1 MAVSLHFPRRHRR
14 PLLFPPGLLALAWLL
29 WLGCVTLP
37 RMRGMEKPQTIM
49 QLTMPPAHAANSSP
63 FPIIERGWVAL
74 NPSPVAIEKFRP
86 WQTLVFSGNLW
97 ADYFSYKQ
105 TKTHI
110 IRLHNAANQAK
121 GLRIR
126 FTSQA
131 RYGALMYTLDLLNR
145 YDITKY
151 WVDIWHSPTTLYA
164 FTSVPNKIK
173 SSPPELMP
181 CGGNRYIEPPTI
193 ISHNLPTWIMS
204 LLEPN
209 ILNELFYWHN
219 STLLLLLLASISA
232 IRLYRQHRA
241 G

>member
-1 MAVSLHFPRRHRR
+1 MTIPLYLPRRHRR

-37 RMRGMEKPQTIM
+37 RMRGMEKPQVVVH
-49 QLTMPPAHAANSSP
+49 LTMPPVHAADSSP
-63 FPIIERGWVAL
+63 YPIVKLGWVAL
-74 NPSPVAIEKFRP
+74 YSSPFEIEKFRP
-86 WQTLVFSGNLW
+86 WQTLAFSGNLW
-97 ADYFSYKQ
+97 ADYFTYKQ
-105 TKTHI
+105 TETNI
-110 IRLHNAANQAK
+110 IKLHNAANQAK

-126 FTSQA
+126 FASQA
-131 RYGALMYTLDLLNR
+131 PYRALVCTLDLLNQ
-145 YDITKY
+145 YEITKY

-193 ISHNLPTWIMS
+193 ISHNLPTWITS
-204 LLEPN
+204 LVEPN
-209 ILNELFYWHN
+209 ILNESFYWRN
-219 STLLLLLLASISA
+219 STILLLLLASTSV
-232 IRLYRQHRA
+232 IRLYRQHWT